1 MRLFAGYYRP
11 HIKLFILDMACAL
24 FISAVDLIFPI
35 ITRYSM
41 NSLLPNYKYGAFFS
55 LMAIL
60 VAAYFIRAAAYY
72 IVTYWGH
79 TLGVYIEADMRRD
92 LFGHMQRLS
101 FKFYDKNRTG
111 HLMSRVTNDLFDITE
126 LAHHGPED
134 LFISLVTIIGAFI
147 VMLTINWKPNSTTGT
162 CGYCCLICSV
172 SSCRS

>member
-1 MRLFAGYYRP
+1 
-11 HIKLFILDMACAL
+11 
-24 FISAVDLIFPI
+24 
-35 ITRYSM
+35 M

-147 VMLTINWKPNSTTGT
+147 VMLTINWKLALVLIILVPVCVLFTLMQRRRMMARLPNA
-162 CGYCCLICSV
+162 L
-172 SSCRS
+172 RNALPA